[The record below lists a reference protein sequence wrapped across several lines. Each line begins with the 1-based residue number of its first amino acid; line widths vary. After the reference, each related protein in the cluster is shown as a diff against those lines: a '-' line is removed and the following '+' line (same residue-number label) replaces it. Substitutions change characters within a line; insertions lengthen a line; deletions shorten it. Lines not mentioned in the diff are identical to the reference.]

1 VNRVARQEII
11 LFAVIVAFGVVGRWL
26 QPQWN
31 FTPTAALT
39 LFAGYMFRSSMA
51 ACLAPLAILAISNLV
66 LPTHNNAGEMAAVYA
81 CFLVP
86 VALGGMLRRKFTL
99 PRFAASALAP
109 SLIFFIVTNLVVW
122 IYRRGTVY
130 DDSFAGLLDCYGAA
144 LLFFRWMLAG
154 DVFFTAAIFGAYA
167 LAVSSAFRRAARV
180 TVKAHRPKSD

>member
-144 LLFFRWMLAG
+144 ILFFRWMLAG
-154 DVFFTAAIFGAYA
+154 DVFFTTAIFGAYA
-167 LAVSSAFRRAARV
+167 LAASPAFRRAARV
-180 TVKAHRPKSD
+180 TVKARWPKSD